1 MSYTQTLKLSSAL
14 NLTKEGNLS
23 DLNFDSQGEAVNKQK
38 RGPFKQEFKI
48 DQKEIIELQ
57 KDPFLS
63 CRSPP
68 SLKPEIYSHTK
79 NNSHTLLHE
88 TGAKSHSHTFHSKTP
103 LCKTL
108 ATCQN
113 MSSETFFYIK

>member
-1 MSYTQTLKLSSAL
+1 MSYTQTLKLSSAS

-57 KDPFLS
+57 NDPFLS

-68 SLKPEIYSHTK
+68 PLCNQKFIPTQKTTHTRFCMKLEQSHT
-79 NNSHTLLHE
+79 HTRSIQKLLFV
-88 TGAKSHSHTFHSKTP
+88 KLLP
-103 LCKTL
+103 LART
-108 ATCQN
+108 
-113 MSSETFFYIK
+113 